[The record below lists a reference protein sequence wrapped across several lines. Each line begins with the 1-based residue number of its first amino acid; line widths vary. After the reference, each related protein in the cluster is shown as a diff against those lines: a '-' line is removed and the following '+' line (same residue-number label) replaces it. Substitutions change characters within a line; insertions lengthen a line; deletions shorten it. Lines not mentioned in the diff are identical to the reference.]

1 MPANDTELDP
11 GSRRTPGS
19 PVPTPRQRPPF
30 GAVAAELLVALAAVA
45 LGIWMLRQTGE
56 IRVIRSYAQVG
67 PRVIPTIVGWG
78 LIGTGAWLA
87 LDTLRGRGTAPADDA
102 EDVDLSLPTDWVA
115 LGLIATALLAYLVL
129 LERAGFVVAS
139 TALFAI
145 AAFGMG
151 SRHYLRDLVCAAGLA
166 LGAWFLFTAGLSLRL
181 PAGWLEGIL

>member
-1 MPANDTELDP
+1 MPATDDHIDTDGARDP
-11 GSRRTPGS
+11 RPGPAPEPDGASR
-19 PVPTPRQRPPF
+19 
-30 GAVAAELLVALAAVA
+30 GALVAELLVATAAVA
-45 LGIWMLRQTGE
+45 LGVWMLRETGE
-56 IRVIRSYAQVG
+56 IRVVRTYAQVG

-87 LDTLRGRGTAPADDA
+87 LDALRGRGTRPTDDA

-115 LGLIATALLAYLVL
+115 LGLIAAALLAYLIL
-129 LERAGFVVAS
+129 LERGGYVVAS

-151 SRHYLRDLVCAAGLA
+151 SRKYLRDLACAAGLA
-166 LGAWFLFTAGLSLRL
+166 LGTWFLFTAGLSLRL